1 MTNEWQI
8 NTTASYSNFIRHGPG
23 SLHQHIPKQA
33 SPFKVA
39 TISFRSET
47 PKHTTMQRCTIMVL
61 CNHANA
67 GSNPPGGLTYGS
79 ATWPLD
85 AGSGGGGNGGRGGG
99 AMWLSVAGDLVLG
112 AGAHISADAGPC
124 SSYSGTGGA
133 GGSILIVAQ
142 RLEGSGN
149 VSASAYQGS
158 DYCSSGGGGGGRIAI
173 YAQNVSNRVAYQ
185 VAPQCADGSGGYDLA
200 NGGPGTVYLN
210 ATQTMT
216 YAGHR
221 CHGRPTP
228 LDVPG
233 LDAVQTMVEAGTSVG
248 GGRAGNC
255 SVDGMYPDEWEC
267 LPFRVR
273 CLPLLASLVHLPPP
287 VHRSPPPA
295 SDSRCV

>member
-1 MTNEWQI
+1 MAQWHNGGMIFALTV
-8 NTTASYSNFIRHGPG
+8 
-23 SLHQHIPKQA
+23 QA
-33 SPFKVA
+33 P
-39 TISFRSET
+39 
-47 PKHTTMQRCTIMVL
+47 Q
-61 CNHANA
+61 A
-67 GSNPPGGLTYGS
+67 GSEVGDDFSIHGC
-79 ATWPLD
+79 
-85 AGSGGGGNGGRGGG
+85 GGG
-99 AMWLSVAGDLVLG
+99 AMRLSVAGDLVLG